1 MFYVT
6 IRFMHVTMLI
16 TKYTAILLESARNA
30 ESRNATRPVRG
41 IVDADWSSSLESA
54 PRRRRQWRRR
64 HVVHRFDF
72 FLHMAL
78 IKTAN

>member
-1 MFYVT
+1 
-6 IRFMHVTMLI
+6 MLI

-30 ESRNATRPVRG
+30 ESRNAARPTRG

-64 HVVHRFDF
+64 HVVHRER
-72 FLHMAL
+72 LVYQNRRL
-78 IKTAN
+78 QLRKLSVLNK